1 MKTQKR
7 NILERALS
15 EVKEVNTLLPEG
27 KSFKEQLRDAF
38 KAGSFYKENL
48 DGYNED
54 AVFEN
59 YYRNNY
65 EKS

>member
-27 KSFKEQLRDAF
+27 KSFKEELRKAF
-38 KAGSFYKENL
+38 KAGAFYKSKL
-48 DGYNED
+48 DAYNED
-54 AVFEN
+54 EMFDIFYKN
-59 YYRNNY
+59 RY